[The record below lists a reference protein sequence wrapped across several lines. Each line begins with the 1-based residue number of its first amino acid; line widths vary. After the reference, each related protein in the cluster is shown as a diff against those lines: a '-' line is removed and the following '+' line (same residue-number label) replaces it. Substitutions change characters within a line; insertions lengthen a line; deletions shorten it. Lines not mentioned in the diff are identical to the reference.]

1 MKTIST
7 IQKVILCLS
16 LISASGCQTLK
27 EQYGNRSSEIK
38 EYCLSVAK
46 DAGYKEK
53 HPKSLMFKCIA
64 QAEDR
69 EQIGQRLS
77 GIGLAIIGIYV
88 WLVFP
93 FLRPQ

>member
-1 MKTIST
+1 MKVIST

-16 LISASGCQTLK
+16 LISNFGCQTLK
-27 EQYGNRSSEIK
+27 EQYDTRSSDIK

-64 QAEDR
+64 QTEDR
-69 EQIGQRLS
+69 QQIRQTLS
-77 GIGLAIIGIYV
+77 SIAISILGIYV
-88 WLVFP
+88 WLAFH
-93 FLRPQ
+93 F